1 MAIANKCN
9 KSFIPPFPPPLLI
22 WNDLQDNIGR
32 IPLYKKFQNDATM
45 DSLLFCIMNG
55 SIIVDVDAIVDVVD
69 DDDVVDVVDDDD
81 EWYLELW
88 LVFF

>member
-1 MAIANKCN
+1 
-9 KSFIPPFPPPLLI
+9 
-22 WNDLQDNIGR
+22 
-32 IPLYKKFQNDATM
+32 
-45 DSLLFCIMNG
+45 MNG

-88 LVFF
+88 LVLF